1 LIWHNS
7 RNLALQ
13 LLLTAF
19 YIITGK
25 NLSKRLLSNVW
36 QKFAQVYSAGE
47 AGRTL
52 GKHQE
57 MKEDGLMGRFN
68 KKGMLLLLAGLIITL
83 MAATSVY
90 AANAKPI
97 LNTVK
102 AYSGVKIVYNGNEL
116 TGDKSPYIINDTTY
130 IPLRMLMENLG
141 KTIYWDAMNYRVVV
155 LDTGN
160 EAS

>member
-1 LIWHNS
+1 
-7 RNLALQ
+7 
-13 LLLTAF
+13 
-19 YIITGK
+19 
-25 NLSKRLLSNVW
+25 
-36 QKFAQVYSAGE
+36 
-47 AGRTL
+47 
-52 GKHQE
+52 
-57 MKEDGLMGRFN
+57 MGRFN

-160 EAS
+160 EASLKAQIAEKDAKIASLEDTIQRAER